1 MVFDRR
7 PEEVFSDVISRGLE
21 TLKTTIDGVTQ
32 ALRTGDEA
40 IRDLDDALTG
50 SRPKFGETPQETF
63 VNILDMLHSTLE
75 DAKEKGSAAAEPVVQ
90 HAREILTRIN
100 SAEPGWR
107 PAPVGVHSS
116 ADVFRMALRDLRG
129 SNAIIRL
136 AQGRGSLDDLQGL
149 SAWAD
154 DVKDRIDQLKP
165 STTAQAA
172 TEPVQEKA
180 PKVQEKAPKAPAKKS
195 KKDTTPKVAPNQA
208 AVRYALAV
216 AEEYT
221 LQGRMYGDDKVK
233 GWAKEFADGKIS
245 EEQWISRLTTHA
257 AAEKD
262 NIDDILERATQ
273 RINREND
280 ANKESQPEER

>member
-1 MVFDRR
+1 MVFDKR
-7 PEEVFSDVISRGLE
+7 PEEIFSEVISRGLE

-63 VNILDMLHSTLE
+63 VNILDMLHGTLE

-100 SAEPGWR
+100 AAEPGWR

-154 DVKDRIDQLKP
+154 DVKDRIDQLKAP
-165 STTAQAA
+165 AAPQAA
-172 TEPVQEKA
+172 TEPS
-180 PKVQEKAPKAPAKKS
+180 QEKAPKAPAKKS
-195 KKDTTPKVAPNQA
+195 KKDTTPKVAPDQA
-208 AVRYALAV
+208 AVRYAQAI

-221 LQGRMYGDDKVK
+221 LQGRMVGDDKVK

-257 AAEKD
+257 AAGKD

-280 ANKESQPEER
+280 ANKKSQPEEK